1 MKALALTVLAVCSL
15 SLSLSAHAQSLRGS
29 RSSIEKQNSLAV
41 AYGFTFVQT
50 AQQMSRMINNG
61 QLVRVSSNRYMDLH
75 DVSYPYARNGVRL
88 FVNRLSAQYYRACGE
103 KLTVTSLSRP
113 ISQQPP
119 NAASRSVHPA
129 GMAVDLRIP
138 SKRQCRAWLER
149 TLLSLEGKGVL
160 DVTRE
165 RRPPHY
171 HVAVYVETYENYVA
185 SMTGGTSQYVVRRG
199 DTLSKIS
206 NLTGASIAQIRS
218 ANGLRGDLI
227 RVGQTLQIPASASS
241 GTTSPGS
248 SELARMSQVAHKV
261 RKGDTLWRIGNRYGT
276 SVSRIMMENEL
287 DDDLLQVGQVLQIST
302 SR

>member
-1 MKALALTVLAVCSL
+1 MRTLAIGILIVCSL
-15 SLSLSAHAQSLRGS
+15 SLGLSSQAQTLRGS
-29 RSSIEKQNSLAV
+29 QASIEKQNNLAR

-50 AQQMSRMINNG
+50 AQQMSRLVNGG
-61 QLVRVSSNRYMDLH
+61 QLVPVSSSRHMVLH
-75 DVSYPYARNGVRL
+75 NVSFPYARDGVRL
-88 FVNRLSAQYYRACGE
+88 FVNRLSAQYYNACGE

-113 ISQQPP
+113 IDRQPP

-171 HVAVYVETYENYVA
+171 HVAVFVESYHNYVA
-185 SMTGGTSQYVVRRG
+185 SITGGTSQYVVRSG
-199 DTLSKIS
+199 DTLTRIS
-206 NLTGASIAQIRS
+206 NLTGASVSQLRS
-218 ANGLRGDLI
+218 INGLAGDLI
-227 RVGQTLQIPASASS
+227 RVGQTLQIPAVSSRSTASPRS
-241 GTTSPGS
+241 T
-248 SELARMSQVAHKV
+248 EIARVISITHKV
-261 RKGDTLWRIGNRYGT
+261 RKGETLWKISNRYNT

-287 DDDLLQVGQVLQIST
+287 DDDMLHVGQILQFT
-302 SR
+302 NRW